1 MSCKQRPTLQ
11 EESIERLS
19 LDEDGSASRF
29 AVFLK
34 CEGAVT
40 FRRQICR
47 LSLVVSLLAIIVML
61 PSELLEESVMMMM
74 MPTMNRHAVKE
85 VTSVSYLITN
95 NSSYSYWS
103 VNVTRI
109 VLM

>member
-1 MSCKQRPTLQ
+1 MSCTQRPTLQ

-74 MPTMNRHAVKE
+74 PTMNRTVKE

-95 NSSYSYWS
+95 NGNYSYWS
-103 VNVTRI
+103 VSVTRI